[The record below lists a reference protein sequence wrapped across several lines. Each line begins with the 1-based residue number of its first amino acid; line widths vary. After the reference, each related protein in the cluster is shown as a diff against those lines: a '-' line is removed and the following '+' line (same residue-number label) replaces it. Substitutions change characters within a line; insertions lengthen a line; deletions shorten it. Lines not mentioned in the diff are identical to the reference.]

1 LKPYYR
7 DRVNDYFGTFDTTL
21 NQAMTALTEDVQFTA
36 ADRLP
41 QPKAENIALVEKM
54 IDDVCGRL
62 QVHESHYGNILIALT
77 EAVNNA
83 IHHGNRQDASKQVT
97 VGYLVDSDRDGLRG
111 AGPGCPA
118 STIDHLPD
126 PTDPENIEKPHG
138 RGVFLM
144 RALAD
149 DVAFSDNGATVA
161 MAFSTA
167 AVKE

>member
-1 LKPYYR
+1 
-7 DRVNDYFGTFDTTL
+7 
-21 NQAMTALTEDVQFTA
+21 MTALTEDVQFTERI
-36 ADRLP
+36 DFPSR
-41 QPKAENIALVEKM
+41 AENIALVEKM

-97 VGYLVDSDRDGLRG
+97 VGYHVDGDRVVFVVKDQG
-111 AGPGCPA
+111 AGFDH
-118 STIDHLPD
+118 DHLPD

-149 DVAFSDNGATVA
+149 DIAFSDNGATVA